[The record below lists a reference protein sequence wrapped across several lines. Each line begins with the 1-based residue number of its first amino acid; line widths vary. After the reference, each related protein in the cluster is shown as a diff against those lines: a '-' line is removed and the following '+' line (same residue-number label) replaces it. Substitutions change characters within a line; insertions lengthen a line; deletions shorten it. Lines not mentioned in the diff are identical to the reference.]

1 MLTLVEVIGKN
12 KYSQIKCRY
21 KCDCGNYVIALHS
34 NVKSGNTKS
43 CGCLKSKTTADRNKK
58 HGLSKTPIYFLWKAM
73 KQRCL
78 NPNNKDYYH
87 YGGRGVGI
95 CEAWMDFINFYNDM
109 YEAYIK
115 HEKLYGHK
123 NTTLDRIDVNKD
135 YEPSNCRWTTWSIQN
150 TNKRIFQEST
160 EITN

>member
-1 MLTLVEVIGKN
+1 MGKREDLSGQKFHRISVLHESIPKTSPI
-12 KYSQIKCRY
+12 KYECL
-21 KCDCGNYVIALHS
+21 CDCGARLTVRGTAL
-34 NVKSGNTKS
+34 KSGNTKS

-58 HGLSKTPIYFLWKAM
+58 HGLSKTPVYFLWKAM

-78 NPNNKDYYH
+78 NPNNKDYHH

-115 HEKLYGHK
+115 L
-123 NTTLDRIDVNKD
+123 
-135 YEPSNCRWTTWSIQN
+135 CRCSL
-150 TNKRIFQEST
+150 KFCFGDSL
-160 EITN
+160 